1 MVVLPAMADNGLTG
15 FEDIMNQANTAVA
28 ELVEEGA
35 ITAEERSRMVLGT
48 YLRRREDLL
57 EPFAAE
63 GRFQGL
69 TVENCELLLLP
80 DAAWIDY
87 QHDNDAEALATKHAL
102 FFRSVFMP
110 SLASALDRVRDGDTA
125 ALNAFADRLQYRLR
139 RHLAS
144 KPTAMDS
151 FVEVFVVAK
160 QPSV

>member
-1 MVVLPAMADNGLTG
+1 
-15 FEDIMNQANTAVA
+15 
-28 ELVEEGA
+28 
-35 ITAEERSRMVLGT
+35 MVLGT

-57 EPFAAE
+57 EPFGAE

-139 RHLAS
+139 RRLAS

-151 FVEVFVVAK
+151 FVELFVVAK